1 VPVRTL
7 CVVQHTEAEFLGL
20 LEDQFESRSIRFHY
34 VRPFVPGGAIPRT
47 AEGFDGLV
55 LLGAAPYGV
64 VSGMLLPSLGP
75 ELRLTRDFLA
85 RRLPVI
91 GIGAGAAILSVAA
104 GGGAE
109 ETALE
114 VRMSEALRE
123 RADALDGLLPAIYPL
138 FLCARDRAVP
148 PPDATVLARDDAGR
162 PALFALRGNCL
173 GFAGHPGVKSGMVA
187 DLVLAFDVMPME
199 SGAALAALH
208 SRQAALAE
216 ALRGMMVGLIRMT
229 GLMHDDARAV

>member
-1 VPVRTL
+1 MRTL

-20 LEDQFESRSIRFHY
+20 LEDHFESRAVRFHY
-34 VRPFVPGGAIPRT
+34 ARPFVPGGAVPRT

-64 VSGMLLPSLGP
+64 VSGMLLPSLAA

-91 GIGAGAAILSVAA
+91 GIGAGAVILSVAA

-109 ETALE
+109 ESELE
-114 VRMSEALRE
+114 VRMTEAHRI
-123 RADALDGLLPAIYPL
+123 RADALGGMLPATYPL

-148 PPDATVLARDDAGR
+148 PPDAAILAHDDAGR
-162 PALFALRGNCL
+162 PALFALCGNCL
-173 GFAGHPGVKSGMVA
+173 GFSGHPGIKSGMVE
-187 DLVLAFDVMPME
+187 DLVLAFDAMPDQ
-199 SGAALAALH
+199 SGAALEALRV
-208 SRQAALAE
+208 RQGALAE
-216 ALRGMMVGLIRMT
+216 ALSAIMVGVINVT
-229 GLMHDDARAV
+229 GLMHDDAQPA